1 MFICECPHV
10 YMCSVNMPG
19 TQGDW
24 KRVPYPLEL
33 ELEVVLS
40 NLMWVLGTHSHPLQA
55 GPLMTF
61 DCSLL

>member
-1 MFICECPHV
+1 
-10 YMCSVNMPG
+10 MCSVNMPG

-40 NLMWVLGTHSHPLQA
+40 NLMWVLGTHSDPLQA